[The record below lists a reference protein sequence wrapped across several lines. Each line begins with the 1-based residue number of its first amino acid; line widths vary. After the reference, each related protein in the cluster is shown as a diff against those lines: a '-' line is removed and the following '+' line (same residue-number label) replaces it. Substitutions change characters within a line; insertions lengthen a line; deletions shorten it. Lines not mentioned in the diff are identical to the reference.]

1 MYRTFLSWRYLV
13 TRRTNF
19 IGIVGI
25 FVAVAALILILS
37 IMTGFLDQTKAMMR
51 GSLSDL
57 IFTPAQFA
65 QSSTTRQRPA
75 DDALQV
81 IGQNEHV
88 RSASARLTW
97 WGMVAQE
104 GDRAHQTMRIVG
116 NAQAGDLSVVQLMGI
131 DVKTVLRQKLPLI
144 RAQMWMHGNDWT
156 PSLFDEYSTT
166 ALLEAVER
174 EPHPTRIGA
183 RVRDSRYPFAYPPG
197 YQPPEFGVAPPVV
210 LIGEQLFDLLAL
222 RRGDELVLATVV
234 LTRGGEVQTIKRT
247 FVVGGSFRTKDNEF
261 DGQRILFP
269 RHALAEW
276 LYDGRE
282 YSEIA
287 IALDDYERHG
297 EAAQEDISQQLG
309 KAGLLV
315 LGFDGQPAGSQV
327 RTWEDFRRTLLAAIE
342 NERVLMAI
350 MLSLI
355 LVVSGFTI
363 FSILTMMVTEKRR
376 DIGILSASGATPRGV
391 MATFLLIGFWNAA
404 LGTTLG
410 AIAGVAGAQNI
421 DSIEQ
426 TLSRWLGVQIFNRN
440 VYYFDTIP
448 ARIVPEAV
456 TAIVIGAFL
465 CTLLFAAVPAWR
477 AARLDPLEA
486 LRYE

>member
-1 MYRTFLSWRYLV
+1 MFRTFLSWRYLI

-37 IMTGFLDQTKAMMR
+37 IMTGFLDQTRAMMR

-65 QSSTTRQRPA
+65 QSASTRQRPA
-75 DDALQV
+75 DDALKV
-81 IGQNEHV
+81 IAQNSHV
-88 RSASARLTW
+88 KSASARLTW

-104 GDRAHQTMRIVG
+104 GDRANKTMRLVG
-116 NAQAGDLSVVQLMGI
+116 NAQSGGLSVVQLMGI
-131 DVKTVLRQKLPLI
+131 DVKTVLRYSLPAVRVQL
-144 RAQMWMHGNDWT
+144 WMHGSDWM
-156 PSLFDEYSTT
+156 PSLHDEYSTT
-166 ALLEAVER
+166 SLLEAIQR
-174 EPHPTRIGA
+174 EPHPQRFGA
-183 RVRDSRYPFAYPPG
+183 RVRNSNFPFAYPPG
-197 YQPPEFGVAPPVV
+197 YRPPEFGVAPPVILV
-210 LIGEQLFDLLAL
+210 GEQLYDLLGLA
-222 RRGDELVLATVV
+222 RGDELVLSTVV
-234 LTRGGEVQTIKRT
+234 LTRGGEVHTIKRT

-261 DGQRILFP
+261 DTQRILFP
-269 RHALAEW
+269 RHALSEW
-276 LYDGRE
+276 LHDGRK

-287 IALDDYERHG
+287 ISLDDYKSHG
-297 EAAQEDISQQLG
+297 RKSQAELADALG
-309 KAGLLV
+309 QAGLLV
-315 LGFDGQPAGSQV
+315 LGYNGLPGPGQV
-327 RTWEDFRRTLLAAIE
+327 RTWEDFRQTLLAAIE

-376 DIGILSASGATPRGV
+376 DIGILSASGATPQGV
-391 MATFLLIGFWNAA
+391 MTTFLFIGFWNAA

-410 AIAGVAGAQNI
+410 GIAGVLGARNI
-421 DSIEQ
+421 DSIEK
-426 TLSRWLGVQIFNRN
+426 TLSRWMGVEIFNRD

-456 TAIVIGAFL
+456 AAIVIGAFL
-465 CTLLFAAVPAWR
+465 CTLMFAAIPAWR